1 MGAVLS
7 ALALANSVACYS
19 YLPLATEAAPRVGE
33 RVRLQLTPQ
42 GMTEMAR
49 FLGPLVAEAEGTLT
63 SVAADGTL
71 GVAVDVVQH
80 VNGIREPWSGEGLV
94 SFPHGYLTEVRERV
108 YQRGKSIAAGVA
120 LGGALV
126 ALAAVAL
133 KGGGARG
140 GSGGTNPPPP

>member
-1 MGAVLS
+1 MRWACPTPSPVSIQRAHGEYIQPRSRFCRMGAVLS

-19 YLPLATEAAPRVGE
+19 FLPLATEAAPRVGE

-63 SVAADGTL
+63 SVADDGAL
-71 GVAVDVVQH
+71 GVAVDLVQH

-94 SFPHGYLTEVRERV
+94 SFPHGYITEVRERI
-108 YQRGKSIAAGVA
+108 YQRGKSIAA
-120 LGGALV
+120 
-126 ALAAVAL
+126 AVA
-133 KGGGARG
+133 
-140 GSGGTNPPPP
+140 

>member
-1 MGAVLS
+1 
-7 ALALANSVACYS
+7 
-19 YLPLATEAAPRVGE
+19 
-33 RVRLQLTPQ
+33 
-42 GMTEMAR
+42 MTEMAR

-63 SVAADGTL
+63 SVAGDGTL